1 MSYFRL
7 AGLADHF
14 RTSVL
19 IRSSVHSPKGTVFGL
34 DEQVPLNAHLNAH
47 QIDGYIA
54 MPSRDFRVP
63 ATLRREIDAAHQV
76 LKAGIGTQIVEDRV
90 NLKPDHP
97 ISVLLVGGFEPTEGF
112 FRLPQSSVDP
122 AYSIR

>member
-1 MSYFRL
+1 LQDDHPCIRACVPRALSFCGIRVEKMSYFRL

-63 ATLRREIDAAHQV
+63 ATLPVKLMRR
-76 LKAGIGTQIVEDRV
+76 
-90 NLKPDHP
+90 
-97 ISVLLVGGFEPTEGF
+97 
-112 FRLPQSSVDP
+112 
-122 AYSIR
+122 IRS